1 MAPRYSR
8 FFRTANILGDLFLL
22 NFAFYLVNTIWY
34 NDLTVSF
41 TPHYLKQFVYINL
54 FWGVASSINS
64 TYDMFRVMRIE
75 KALVMLIRTQ
85 LLHLLLCFAFIVIFK
100 EKIVSYR
107 LYSIKY
113 SVFIGLVFTWRIGF
127 IYSLKFIR
135 KMGLNFR
142 NVIIVGTGPVA
153 LEGFD
158 FFSRHPE
165 HGYRFLGFFRE
176 HGEEHVLNKK
186 TAEAL
191 SIDQV
196 EAFCLENEVDEIYCT
211 MSDVKPENVSR
222 LMLFCDNN
230 LIRFKLLPDFRGVV
244 GKRLEINFYDY
255 IPVLT
260 PRKEPLENPLNRLL
274 KRLFD
279 IAFSLLVI
287 LIVYPWLLPL
297 VALLIKL
304 SSKGP
309 VFFVQW
315 RTGLK
320 RKPFRCLKFRSMRT
334 DFVSNAQASEND
346 PRVTRIGRILRKTS
360 IDEMPQFLNVLIGDM
375 SIVGPRPHMIQH
387 TDKYAQLISGFMVR
401 HFVKPGITGLAQ
413 VSGFRGQTADPELMR
428 GRIERDIW
436 YLENWSLFFDVK
448 IIFLTVFKLFKG
460 DKNAV

>member
-22 NFAFYLVNTIWY
+22 NFAFYLVNSIWY

-54 FWGVASSINS
+54 FWGVAASINS

-100 EKIVSYR
+100 EKILSYR

-113 SVFIGLVFTWRIGF
+113 AAFVVLVFSWRIGF

-142 NVIIVGTGPVA
+142 NIIIIGTGPVA

-176 HGEEHVLNKK
+176 HGEQNVLNKK

-191 SIDQV
+191 SIK
-196 EAFCLENEVDEIYCT
+196 EAEQFCLENDIDEIYCS
-211 MSDVKPENVSR
+211 MSDVKPESIKR
-222 LMLFCDNN
+222 LMQFCDDN
-230 LIRFKLLPDFRGVV
+230 LIRFKLLPDFRGFM

-260 PRKEPLENPLNRLL
+260 PRKEPLENPLNRFL
-274 KRLFD
+274 KRIFD
-279 IAFSLLVI
+279 IFFSLLI
-287 LIVYPWLLPL
+287 IVLFFPWLFPL

-315 RTGLK
+315 RTGINK
-320 RKPFRCLKFRSMRT
+320 KPFRCFKFRSMRA
-334 DFVSNAQASEND
+334 DFVSNAQASIND
-346 PRVTRIGRILRKTS
+346 PRVTPIGRFLRASS
-360 IDEMPQFLNVLIGDM
+360 IDEMPQFLNVLLGNM
-375 SIVGPRPHMIQH
+375 SVVGPRPHMIQH
-387 TDKYAQLISGFMVR
+387 TDKYAQIISGFMVR

-436 YLENWSLFFDVK
+436 YIENWSILFDVK
-448 IIFLTVFKLFKG
+448 IILLTLIKIFKG
-460 DKNAV
+460 DENAH